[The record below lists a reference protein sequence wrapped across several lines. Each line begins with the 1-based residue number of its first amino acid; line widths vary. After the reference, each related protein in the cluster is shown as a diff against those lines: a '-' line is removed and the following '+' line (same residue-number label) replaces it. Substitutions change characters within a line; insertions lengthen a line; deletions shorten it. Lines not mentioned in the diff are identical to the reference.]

1 MNAPDQLQQAYL
13 FCDQMARRRA
23 RNFYPAFR
31 FLPPQRRLALS
42 AFYAYCALSDDVSD
56 DSKDLSLEQRR
67 RMLDSWR
74 QSLDDCFSGRA
85 EAPVFLALQDSIRR
99 FDLPRQPFQD
109 LLDGIEMDL
118 EPRRYATFPDLEI
131 YCRRVA
137 SSVGKVSVRIFGC
150 TTAGADLYADNLG
163 IAFQLTNILRDL
175 TEDLQA
181 GRLYLPQ
188 EDLDRFGCEEED
200 LRQGQYDRRFRDL
213 MKFEYLRAWSYYQ
226 AADPGLA
233 GKMRHKLFAAQIM
246 KAVYWRVLHE
256 LERHDF
262 KVLNRRIV
270 LPWWRKASALAVATA
285 QRLV

>member
-1 MNAPDQLQQAYL
+1 MHEPDRLQQAYL
-13 FCDQMARRRA
+13 FCDQMARQRA

-31 FLPPQRRLALS
+31 FLPLKRHLALS
-42 AFYAYCALSDDVSD
+42 AFYVYCALSDDVAD
-56 DSKDLSLEQRR
+56 DSKDLSLEERQGK
-67 RMLDSWR
+67 LDEWR
-74 QSLDDCFSGRA
+74 QSLDDCFLGRA

-99 FDLPRQPFQD
+99 FDLPRQPFYD
-109 LLDGIEMDL
+109 LLDGLEMDL

-137 SSVGKVSVRIFGC
+137 SSVGRVSIRIFGC
-150 TTAGADLYADNLG
+150 NTAGAELYADHLG

-181 GRLYLPQ
+181 GRLYLPL
-188 EDLDRFGCEEED
+188 EDLDRFGCSEDD
-200 LRQGQYDRRFRDL
+200 LRRGQYHQRFRDL
-213 MKFEYLRAWSYYQ
+213 MQFEYGRAWSYYQ
-226 AADPGLA
+226 AADPSLA
-233 GKMRHKLFAAQIM
+233 GKMRHKLFPAQIM

-262 KVLNRRIV
+262 KVMHHRIT
-270 LPWWRKASALAVATA
+270 LPWWRKASAVAVATA